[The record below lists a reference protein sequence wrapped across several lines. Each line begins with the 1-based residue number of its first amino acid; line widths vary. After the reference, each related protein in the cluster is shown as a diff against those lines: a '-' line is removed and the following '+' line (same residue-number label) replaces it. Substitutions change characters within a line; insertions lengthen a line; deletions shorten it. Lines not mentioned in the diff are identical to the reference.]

1 MRQIKAGI
9 IGISG
14 YTGLELAKILL
25 SHPVF
30 KLSYIANTQGESTL
44 AKTHTMLDSLPLG
57 DLPIRKANAQEALGC
72 EVLFLALPHKSA
84 MAMAQEILTFCK
96 TKSKAIKIIDL
107 SADYRLSAEN
117 YEANYCVHTD
127 KENLKHAI
135 YGLVEYNRQHIRNAT
150 LVANPGCYPTATL
163 LGLLPFVSYLQDSNP
178 VFIDAKSGVSGAGK
192 TLSDNTHFAH
202 INENLFAYSP
212 LTHRHQTE
220 IAEKCV
226 TLGQKELDIHF
237 VPHLSPITRGMLVS
251 IFATLKSPLS
261 TKEARGILASIY
273 EGESF
278 IRVREEPVKMSSV
291 IGSNFCDIFV
301 MCKNNGI
308 FINTAIDNLLR
319 GASSQAVINANIM
332 CGLDESLGI
341 PQIPYG
347 LF

>member
-1 MRQIKAGI
+1 MQHIKAGI

-14 YTGLELAKILL
+14 YTGLELAKILFN
-25 SHPVF
+25 HPVF
-30 KLSYIANTQGESTL
+30 KLSYLANTQGESTL
-44 AKTHTMLDSLPLG
+44 EHTHTMLDSLPLSH
-57 DLPIRKANAQEALGC
+57 LPIHKANAQEALDC
-72 EVLFLALPHKSA
+72 EILFLALPHKSA
-84 MAMAQEILTFCK
+84 MAMTQEILTLSK
-96 TKSKAIKIIDL
+96 AKSKPIKIVDL

-117 YEANYCVHTD
+117 YEANYCTHID

-135 YGLVEYNRQHIRNAT
+135 YGLVEYNRQDIRNAT

-192 TLSDNTHFAH
+192 TLSENTHFSH

-212 LTHRHQTE
+212 LHHRHQIE

-251 IFATLKSPLS
+251 IFATLKTPLS
-261 TKEARGILASIY
+261 TQEAKEILDSVY
-273 EGESF
+273 GRESF
-278 IRVREEPVKMSSV
+278 VRVRETPVKMSSV

-301 MCKNNGI
+301 ACKNNGI

-319 GASSQAVINANIM
+319 GASSQAVLNANIM
-332 CGLDESLGI
+332 CGLDEALGI

>member
-25 SHPVF
+25 HHPVF
-30 KLSYIANTQGESTL
+30 KLGYIANTQGDSTL
-44 AKTHTMLDSLPLG
+44 EKVHTMLDSLPLG
-57 DLPIRKANAQEALGC
+57 NLPIHKANAQEALMC
-72 EVLFLALPHKSA
+72 DVLFLALPHKSA
-84 MAMAQEILTFCK
+84 MAMTREILTL
-96 TKSKAIKIIDL
+96 SKAKNKPIKIIDL

-117 YEANYCVHTD
+117 YEANYCAHTD
-127 KENLKHAI
+127 KENLANAI
-135 YGLVEYNRQHIRNAT
+135 YGLVEYNRQSIQNAT

-163 LGLLPFVSYLQDSNP
+163 LGLLPFVDCLQDSNP

-192 TLSDNTHFAH
+192 TLSENTHFSH

-212 LTHRHQTE
+212 LAHRHQIE

-226 TLGQKELDIHF
+226 TLGKKELDIHF

-251 IFATLKSPLS
+251 IFATLKTPLS
-261 TKEARGILASIY
+261 TKEARGILDSIY
-273 EGESF
+273 GSESF
-278 IRVREEPVKMSSV
+278 VRVRETPVKMSSV

-301 MCKNNGI
+301 ACKNNGI

-319 GASSQAVINANIM
+319 GASSQAIVNANIM
-332 CGLDESLGI
+332 CGLDEALGI